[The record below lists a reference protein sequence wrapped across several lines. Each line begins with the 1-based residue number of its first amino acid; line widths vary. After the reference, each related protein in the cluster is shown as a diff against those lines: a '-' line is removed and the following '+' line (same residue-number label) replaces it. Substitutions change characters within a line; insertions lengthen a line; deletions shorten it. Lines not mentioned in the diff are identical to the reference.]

1 MHDYILL
8 GFCQR
13 LRFQRLRL
21 YSVVILITK
30 FIDYIGFKCCAFLS
44 LVVFRL
50 LYSDALAKALHFQED

>member
-13 LRFQRLRL
+13 LRFQDL

-30 FIDYIGFKCCAFLS
+30 FIDYIGLKCLCLS
-44 LVVFRL
+44 LVIFRL
-50 LYSDALAKALHFQED
+50 LYSDALAKVLHFQEG